1 MISNV
6 DYVEIKG
13 ATYTPE
19 KLEGYI
25 ETRRKD
31 YFDRP
36 FIATPIVS
44 EADRDIRANKL
55 TETQRYALDTSP
67 YEFDDTIGEKRFKT
81 EFDYYSALMRA
92 IQSNLDSVYLLKRGT
107 VAQLRYLEA
116 TYAELYDDMLSN
128 NPNMWRNDKERRAA
142 FRKHYPALVKCCQL
156 LEDFFEE
163 IVIEEQRLASF
174 NQSASRLITSTES
187 SYAAQGKMWN
197 LRQ

>member
-6 DYVEIKG
+6 DYVEIRG
-13 ATYTPE
+13 SVYTPE

-25 ETRRKD
+25 DTRRSD

-36 FIATPIVS
+36 LIATPIVS
-44 EADRDIRANKL
+44 ESARDIRADKL

-67 YEFDDTIGEKRFKT
+67 YEFNDTIGEKRFKT

-92 IQSNLDSVYLLKRGT
+92 IQSNLDSIYLLKRST
-107 VAQLRYLEA
+107 AAQLRYVEA
-116 TYAELYDDMLSN
+116 TYAELYDDMLCTN
-128 NPNMWRNDKERRAA
+128 HDMGRNDKERRAA
-142 FRKHYPALVKCCQL
+142 FRRRYPALVKCRQL
-156 LEDFFEE
+156 LSDFYEE
-163 IVIEEQRLASF
+163 ITIEEERLASF

>member
-6 DYVEIKG
+6 DYVEIRG
-13 ATYTPE
+13 SVYTPE

-25 ETRRKD
+25 DTRRSD

-36 FIATPIVS
+36 LIATPIVS
-44 EADRDIRANKL
+44 EADRDIRADKL

-67 YEFDDTIGEKRFKT
+67 YEFNDTIGEKRFKT

-92 IQSNLDSVYLLKRGT
+92 IQSNLDSIYLLKRST
-107 VAQLRYLEA
+107 AAQLRYVEA
-116 TYAELYDDMLSN
+116 TYAELYDDMLCTN
-128 NPNMWRNDKERRAA
+128 HDMGRNDKERRAA
-142 FRKHYPALVKCCQL
+142 FRRRYPALVKCRQL
-156 LEDFFEE
+156 LSDFYEE
-163 IVIEEQRLASF
+163 ITIEEERLASF